1 MPRSDFVAL
10 LQAISSKHNF
20 TCTSLSHDW
29 IIQITD
35 PLSGR
40 VCNIFGYTFDVNGA
54 GAHEV
59 CKEKAATAQVLEARG
74 VPCIPHHVFLSPSN
88 PFTAEYLPRKGNS
101 ERLRQLVETVGWPV
115 VVKPLKGTGG
125 AGVVKATCWKEL
137 EAAVQVTFG
146 IEYGLAVS
154 PYKKIVDEY
163 RCVCLD
169 GKVELVY
176 RKVRK
181 HVIGDGLSTLA
192 ELITKAMAAVN
203 SIEAAALASAAVE
216 NSVEA
221 WSRVPQSGEEVPLQ
235 WKHNLGQG
243 ASVDLQVPQEK
254 QAQVEVVAVAAA
266 KAIGVR
272 FCSADVVEV
281 DGEGMIIM
289 EVNGGVMMDSLLGQ
303 LGDQGQD
310 LATRIYETAV
320 LSALAAQAVPPI

>member
-20 TCTSLSHDW
+20 TFTSLSHDW
-29 IIQITD
+29 IIQISD
-35 PLSGR
+35 PSTGR

-54 GAHEV
+54 GASEV

-88 PFTAEYLPRKGNS
+88 PFTADYLPRKGNTES
-101 ERLRQLVETVGWPV
+101 LWQLVETLGWPV
-115 VVKPLKGTGG
+115 VVKPLKGSGG
-125 AGVVKATCWKEL
+125 AGVVKATCWREL

-154 PYKKIVDEY
+154 PYKKILDEY

-169 GKVELVY
+169 GKVEFTY
-176 RKVRK
+176 RKVRQ
-181 HVIGDGLSTLA
+181 HVTGDGKSTLA
-192 ELITKAMAAVN
+192 ELITQAMAAA
-203 SIEAAALASAAVE
+203 SPSEAAALASAAVE
-216 NSVEA
+216 VEA
-221 WSRVPQSGEEVPLQ
+221 EEWSRVPQSGEEVPLQ

-243 ASVDLQVPQEK
+243 ASVDLQVPRKK
-254 QAQVEVVAVAAA
+254 QAEVEVVAVAAA
-266 KAIGVR
+266 QAIGVR

-281 DGEGMIIM
+281 HGEGMLIM

-303 LGDQGQD
+303 LGDQGRD

-320 LSALAAQAVPPI
+320 LGALGAQVATSY

>member
-1 MPRSDFVAL
+1 
-10 LQAISSKHNF
+10 
-20 TCTSLSHDW
+20 
-29 IIQITD
+29 
-35 PLSGR
+35 
-40 VCNIFGYTFDVNGA
+40 
-54 GAHEV
+54 
-59 CKEKAATAQVLEARG
+59 
-74 VPCIPHHVFLSPSN
+74 
-88 PFTAEYLPRKGNS
+88 
-101 ERLRQLVETVGWPV
+101 
-115 VVKPLKGTGG
+115 
-125 AGVVKATCWKEL
+125 
-137 EAAVQVTFG
+137 VTFG

-181 HVIGDGLSTLA
+181 HVIGDGKSTLA
-192 ELITKAMAAVN
+192 ELITKAMAAAPP
-203 SIEAAALASAAVE
+203 SEAAALASAAVE
-216 NSVEA
+216 NSAPA

-254 QAQVEVVAVAAA
+254 RAQVGVVAVAAA

-289 EVNGGVMMDSLLGQ
+289 EVNGGVMMDTLLGQ

-320 LSALAAQAVPPI
+320 LSALGAQAVPSI